1 MIGKV
6 LQNNN
11 FKETTRYVLV
21 KEKARLL
28 GSAVLES
35 EADAIAQEFRL
46 SRDLQPEIERPVYHL
61 IASYSYEDAA
71 TKNLSDA
78 FQLERAIEHFAGLV
92 VSARTPALLRQD
104 DKTAYKQQVNDFIE
118 TELYEYQWFCATH
131 EDTKHKHTHFV
142 ASRINIIDGR
152 CIPTWQDKERSQ
164 RICREMEREYGLQPL
179 QSFYELKRRSPTRK
193 QRDQWEATGIP
204 PVMVMIQDAID
215 QEATPGRS
223 IEQVLTA
230 LQEQHGVDTKISLDH
245 GTQGIV
251 FEQTDSKGETVRMSG
266 SQLGRGYT
274 YAAIKQRLEPER
286 ESELALTTPAVATK
300 LEQTL
305 AADETTQLPD
315 PLELLQ
321 GIQPAIEPTLILES
335 ETPTVA
341 VELALEKTEPNDEE
355 MDQRRLQKLP
365 FLVAEIWQYYQERY
379 PKGFKLSGYRFAA
392 DKDNGTPTLWKNGTK
407 RLEWLPTEKR
417 YQVDGLTLAD
427 YEAIQR
433 QAQKIRNKSIETVAP
448 LMAKFLEQK
457 GVKRWEATDSTYGLS
472 REGDLLTY
480 YKQKERKIV
489 YQAEIKQGKWTAIA
503 GRVPPE
509 IAQGWLERQS
519 QEKTPVKPP
528 LKGDNG
534 R

>member
-46 SRDLQPEIERPVYHL
+46 SRDLKPEIERPVYHL

-71 TKNLSDA
+71 TKNLSDE

-104 DKTAYKQQVNDFIE
+104 DKTAYKQQVKDFIE
-118 TELYEYQWFCATH
+118 TELYEYQWFCAAH

-142 ASRINIIDGR
+142 ASRINFIDGR

-164 RICREMEREYGLQPL
+164 RICREIEREHGLQPL
-179 QSFYELKRRSPTRK
+179 QSFYEIKRRSPTRK
-193 QRDQWEATGIP
+193 QRDKWETTGIP
-204 PVMVMIQDAID
+204 PVMVMMQDAID

-223 IEQVLTA
+223 LEELMTA
-230 LQEQHGVDTKISLDH
+230 LRETHGIEMTV
-245 GTQGIV
+245 GIYNNQTGVV
-251 FEQTDSKGETVRMSG
+251 FAQVNRHGETVRLSG

-274 YAAIKQRLEPER
+274 HAAISRRLEPER
-286 ESELALTTPAVATK
+286 ESELTPPAAATK

-305 AADETTQLPD
+305 EADETTQPPD

-321 GIQPAIEPTLILES
+321 VTQPAIEPALIRAPE
-335 ETPTVA
+335 PQPVA
-341 VELALEKTEPNDEE
+341 VAPALKETEPNDEA
-355 MDQRRLQKLP
+355 MQQLCSQKLP
-365 FLVAEIWQYYQERY
+365 SLIAEIWRYYQERH
-379 PKGFKLSGYRFAA
+379 PKAKGFKMGDYRIAA
-392 DKDNGTPTLWKNGTK
+392 GECNNPPTLLKHGTK

-427 YEAIQR
+427 YQAIQR
-433 QAQKIRNKSIETVAP
+433 QAQKVRFKGIETVAP
-448 LMAKFLEQK
+448 LMAKFLEKQ
-457 GVKRWEATDSTYGLS
+457 GLKRWEEPDGTYGLS
-472 REGDLLTY
+472 RKGDLLTY
-480 YKQKERKIV
+480 YKQKERTIV
-489 YQAEIKQGKWTAIA
+489 YQAKLKENHWTPIT

-509 IAQGWLERQS
+509 VTKIWLAWQH
-519 QEKTPVKPP
+519 QEKGTPVK
-528 LKGDNG
+528 GNNG